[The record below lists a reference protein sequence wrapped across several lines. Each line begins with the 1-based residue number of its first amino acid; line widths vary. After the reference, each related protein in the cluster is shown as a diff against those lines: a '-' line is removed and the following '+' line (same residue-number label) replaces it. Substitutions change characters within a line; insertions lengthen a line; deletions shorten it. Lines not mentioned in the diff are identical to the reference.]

1 LTLPQLL
8 AQFQFRAQDVKK
20 EKKRKKNPEKKN
32 HDSTLNFYVAE
43 LSLQKSVYG
52 SASWECK
59 KGFISCICYKN
70 LSSVSAQR
78 HCGRLK
84 SQTWSEKHEQTSN
97 FYVAKLSL

>member
-8 AQFQFRAQDVKK
+8 AQFQFSGTRCKK
-20 EKKRKKNPEKKN
+20 KTKKTPKKN

-59 KGFISCICYKN
+59 RGFISCICYKN

-78 HCGRLK
+78 HCGRWK

-97 FYVAKLSL
+97 FYVAELSL

>member
-8 AQFQFRAQDVKK
+8 AQFQFSGTRCKK
-20 EKKRKKNPEKKN
+20 KTEKKNPEKKN

-43 LSLQKSVYG
+43 LSLQKYVHG